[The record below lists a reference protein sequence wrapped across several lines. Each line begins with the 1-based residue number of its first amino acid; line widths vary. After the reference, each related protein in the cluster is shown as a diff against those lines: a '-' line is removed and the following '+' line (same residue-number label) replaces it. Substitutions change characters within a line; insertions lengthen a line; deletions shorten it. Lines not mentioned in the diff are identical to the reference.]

1 MKVGYMTSVPEF
13 SLVNLEVFESHL
25 VLQKIM
31 LSSTF
36 KVINAFATTEYL
48 SKLPIVAIH
57 KILTVLLSDS
67 CKPSALNN
75 GSDVYH

>member
-1 MKVGYMTSVPEF
+1 VGYMTSVSEF

-25 VLQKIM
+25 VHQKIM

-36 KVINAFATTEYL
+36 QVINAFATTECL
-48 SKLPIVAIH
+48 SELPVVSLH
-57 KILTVLLSDS
+57 KILTLLFPD
-67 CKPSALNN
+67 CYKPSALNN